1 MKKTTTTI
9 LATILGLTTLFPL
22 ASCGKDPIAND
33 ENTIE
38 YQLKEGGYGLEWFN
52 QATAKFKE
60 LHPEVNFV
68 KSKKASNYGEAKT
81 LLSAGPDVTTCD
93 LFMGSEPVMEYALYG
108 DSLLSGYDCVLEDL
122 TDVYEATVDGVK
134 IKDKMVEGYVK
145 AYSLTQNGTTKYYAY
160 PWISGV
166 LGIVY
171 NATQFGQMGLRV
183 PRTTD
188 ELFDVVCVTIK
199 NNGKTPFVDTKSPTY
214 VDYITRVWTNQYA
227 TVAGQEMKLDG
238 KVYDEDAGK
247 YVYSEEAFKG
257 KEVLYVADARE
268 KMTGVR
274 YGNMHKNVNTMTFTQ
289 AQAQLLLGE
298 GLMYVCGDWLEN
310 EMKAQKGN
318 GDTLK
323 YMKTP
328 IISGII
334 DKTPSIPN
342 DEVLREVVSYV
353 DGETTVAP
361 AGVTEPDI
369 EYIRN
374 ARKIEY
380 LTEFQSAYIPSYAS
394 AKGMAK
400 EFLKFLATDEI
411 VKICL
416 DTTGGSSVPVKYD
429 IRSDET
435 RWNALSPFMQSKY
448 DLLESAQMTADPR
461 KSRLQV
467 FGSLKLNNTGI
478 ASNYT
483 AYASKNPADRNTAQE
498 YYEDRLSYFT
508 RAMLDAALQRA
519 GLL

>member
-9 LATILGLTTLFPL
+9 LAAILGVTALFPM

-33 ENTIE
+33 ANTIE
-38 YQLKEGGYGLEWFN
+38 YQLKEGGYGLEWFE

-68 KSKKASNYGEAKT
+68 KTKKASNYGEAKT

-108 DSLLSGYDCVLEDL
+108 GSLLKGYDCVLEDL

-134 IKDKMVEGYVK
+134 VKDKLIKGYVDSY
-145 AYSLTQNGTTKYYAY
+145 ALTENGTTKYYAY

-171 NATQFGQMGLRV
+171 NATQFEQMNITV

-188 ELFDVVCVTIK
+188 ELFDVACTTIK
-199 NNGKTPFVDTKSPTY
+199 NNGKVPFVDSKAVSY
-214 VDYITRVWTNQYA
+214 VDFLTRVWSNQYS
-227 TVAGQEMKLDG
+227 TVEGQEKGYEG
-238 KVYDEDAGK
+238 KVWDEDAGK

-257 KEVLYVADARE
+257 KDVFYVADARE

-274 YGNMHKNVNTMTFTQ
+274 YGNMHDNVNTMTFTQ

-328 IISGII
+328 ILSGII
-334 DKTPSIPN
+334 DNTPSIT
-342 DEVLREVVSYV
+342 DDVTLRAVVDYV
-353 DGETTVAP
+353 DGVTTTAP
-361 AGVTEPDI
+361 AGVTEEDI
-369 EYIRN
+369 AYIRQ
-374 ARKIEY
+374 AREIEY
-380 LTEFQSAYIPSYAS
+380 LTVFQSAYIPSYAS

-400 EFLKFLATDEI
+400 EFLKFLASDEI
-411 VKICL
+411 VELCL

-429 IRSDET
+429 MKADTT

-448 DLLESAQMTADPR
+448 ELLENAQMTADPR

-467 FGSLKLNNTGI
+467 FGSLKLNSTGI

-483 AYASKNPADRNTAQE
+483 AYASKNPADRNTAEEFYQ
-498 YYEDRLSYFT
+498 DRLSFFT
-508 RAMLDAALQRA
+508 RAKLDAALQNA